1 MSAKKITSIMLL
13 IPATILLLA
22 CFGTLPASGGTNPA
36 IILDTDFSPD
46 ADDVGAVALM
56 HRLANDGKID
66 IPAMMISSGDP
77 WSARALAFTNS
88 YYGRANIP
96 IGMADGLT
104 TEEPSAYAETL
115 ARQDPR
121 LDFDQYSAVD
131 LYRRVL
137 AAQPE
142 RSVTVIAIGSLTN
155 LARLLDSGPDRHSP
169 LDGVALVE
177 RSVSSLVC
185 MGGEYPSGR
194 EWNFYQDPGA
204 SRRVAEGWPT
214 PITFVGFELGEKII
228 TGKTLDTLPLASPLY
243 LSYLLHNDFLG
254 RPSWDQLA
262 VLYGAAD
269 QHIREKLFSQS
280 PQGLNVVNS
289 DGSNHWLPVQNGPH
303 AYLKLG
309 VSGDEAAALID
320 QLMLESESAVTT
332 AASGSKP

>member
-1 MSAKKITSIMLL
+1 MSVKQSKSILLL
-13 IPATILLLA
+13 IPATVLLLLGL
-22 CFGTLPASGGTNPA
+22 GTLPASGETASG

-46 ADDVGAVALM
+46 ADDVGAVAML
-56 HRLANDGKID
+56 HRLAGEGKID
-66 IPAMMISSGDP
+66 ILAMMISSGDP

-88 YYGRANIP
+88 YYGRADIP
-96 IGMADGLT
+96 IGMAGGLT
-104 TEEPSAYAETL
+104 IEEPSAYAETL

-121 LDFDQYSAVD
+121 LDLDQFPAVD
-131 LYRRVL
+131 LYRQLL

-155 LARLLDSGPDRHSP
+155 LARLLDSGPDRHSS

-177 RSVSSLVC
+177 RTVGSLVC

-204 SRRVAEGWPT
+204 SRRVVEGWPT
-214 PITFVGFELGEKII
+214 PIVFLGFELGEKVI
-228 TGKTLDTLPLASPLY
+228 TGRTLHTLPLASPLH

-269 QHIREKLFSQS
+269 QHLRDKLFSRS
-280 PQGLNVVNS
+280 PPGLNVVNS
-289 DGSNHWLPVQNGPH
+289 DGSNQWLPVQSGPH
-303 AYLKLG
+303 AHLKLE
-309 VSGDEAAALID
+309 VHEDEAATLID
-320 QLMLESESAVTT
+320 HLMLESEATRATT
-332 AASGSKP
+332 ANESKP